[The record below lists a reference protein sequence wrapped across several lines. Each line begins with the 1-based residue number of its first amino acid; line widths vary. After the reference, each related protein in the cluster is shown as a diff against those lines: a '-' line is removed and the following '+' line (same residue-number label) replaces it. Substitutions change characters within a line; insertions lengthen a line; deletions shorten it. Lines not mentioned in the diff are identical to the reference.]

1 MVMGVLINLE
11 QISRNAGVHRKGEE
25 LEYFQYLNRLP
36 IAKLLVADDAT
47 DLHMEHDQLCMHA
60 SAS

>member
-11 QISRNAGVHRKGEE
+11 QISRNAGVHRKGDKF
-25 LEYFQYLNRLP
+25 EYFQYLNRLP

-47 DLHMEHDQLCMHA
+47 DPHMEHD
-60 SAS
+60 

>member
-11 QISRNAGVHRKGEE
+11 QISRNAGVHRKGEAF
-25 LEYFQYLNRLP
+25 EYFQYLNRLP
-36 IAKLLVADDAT
+36 IAKLLVADDAI
-47 DLHMEHDQLCMHA
+47 DLLMVHDQLVMHA

>member
-11 QISRNAGVHRKGEE
+11 QISRNAGVHRKGEAF
-25 LEYFQYLNRLP
+25 EYFQYLNRLP

-47 DLHMEHDQLCMHA
+47 EHGA
-60 SAS
+60 

>member
-25 LEYFQYLNRLP
+25 FEYFQYLNRLP
-36 IAKLLVADDAT
+36 IAKLLVAD
-47 DLHMEHDQLCMHA
+47 LHMEHDQLCMRLQVE
-60 SAS
+60 